1 MSDLVPLSVDF
12 RNLVLAQTCREL
24 LLSAVDDH
32 RASSPSLGNVGV
44 EELAALLVTPLV
56 QECPD
61 PLPEDVVENHARW
74 QHGWVTVMV
83 GGPTDL
89 EPEMSD

>member
-1 MSDLVPLSVDF
+1 MWKPCDLT
-12 RNLVLAQTCREL
+12 LAQTRRGATL
-24 LLSAVDDH
+24 LLPAVDLD
-32 RASSPSLGNVGV
+32 RPARPPLGEVGV

-61 PLPEDVVENHARW
+61 PLPEDVVDHHARW
-74 QHGWVTVMV
+74 QHGWVTVVV